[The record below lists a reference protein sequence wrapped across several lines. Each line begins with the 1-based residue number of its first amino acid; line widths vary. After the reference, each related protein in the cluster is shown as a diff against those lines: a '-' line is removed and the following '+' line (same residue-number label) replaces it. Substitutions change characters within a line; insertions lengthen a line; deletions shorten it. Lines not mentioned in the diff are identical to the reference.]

1 MPSQNEIVYFE
12 NFMIHSRLLNVRI
25 LYVDMGKRML
35 DVVLNLHEI
44 SGLKIVKTTG
54 LREKKK

>member
-1 MPSQNEIVYFE
+1 M
-12 NFMIHSRLLNVRI
+12 RI